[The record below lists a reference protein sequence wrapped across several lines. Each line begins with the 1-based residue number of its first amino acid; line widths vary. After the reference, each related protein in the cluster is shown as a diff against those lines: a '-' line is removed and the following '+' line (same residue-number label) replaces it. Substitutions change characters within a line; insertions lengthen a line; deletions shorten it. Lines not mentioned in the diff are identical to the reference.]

1 MKKILV
7 LSLTVLFMAN
17 ITFAASDNRHYKNI
31 EETTQVNNSVDP
43 EVEIARLK
51 KELIYIRSLKNLSEQ
66 SRITKETNIRKRI
79 DYFEKQLVDNGPELE
94 RLNKQLEEA
103 KNNTTL
109 TGIQKANKIKSIE
122 NRIKQISNQ

>member
-1 MKKILV
+1 
-7 LSLTVLFMAN
+7 MAN

-43 EVEIARLK
+43 EAEIARLK